1 MTKMREKNM
10 IFTADDF
17 GISQKADERILK
29 LAEAGVLD
37 RVAVMTRG
45 AATASSLERLAKS
58 GVKIDLHAEIRDD
71 IDPNRT
77 LKAGAAGRILIF
89 VKNFL
94 FGENRVSR
102 VAERWDAQIRDFQ
115 SIFGRYPDGLN
126 SHEHTHF
133 FPPYFRALLS
143 LAKKYDIPFVRFG
156 KKSFPGN
163 TSVSR
168 ILNMLRVADR
178 QEFSRSGL
186 ASSDIMI
193 SFDWI
198 GSLEPLEKYPEST
211 TIEILF
217 HPERDE
223 EMEFLEKNFLS
234 SSI

>member
-1 MTKMREKNM
+1 M

-45 AATASSLERLAKS
+45 TATASSIERLAKS

-71 IDPNRT
+71 IDPSRT
-77 LKAGAAGRILIF
+77 LKAGAVGRILVF

-102 VAERWDAQIRDFQ
+102 VAERWDVQIRDFQ
-115 SIFGRYPDGLN
+115 STFGRYPDGLN

-133 FPPYFRALLS
+133 FPPYFRTFLF
-143 LAKKYDIPFVRFG
+143 LARKYNIPFVRFG
-156 KKSFPGN
+156 RRSFPGN
-163 TSVSR
+163 TSVSH

-178 QEFSRSGL
+178 REFSRSGL
-186 ASSDIMI
+186 ASSDMMV
-193 SFDWI
+193 SFDWVD
-198 GSLEPLEKYPEST
+198 SLEPLEKYPEST
-211 TIEILF
+211 TMEILF

-234 SSI
+234 RSM

>member
-1 MTKMREKNM
+1 M

-45 AATASSLERLAKS
+45 TATASSLERLAKS

-77 LKAGAAGRILIF
+77 LRAGAIGRILIF

-115 SIFGRYPDGLN
+115 STFGRYPDGLN

-133 FPPYFRALLS
+133 FRRIFEPFFSLQGSTISPLFDSEGNRFREMRR
-143 LAKKYDIPFVRFG
+143 Y
-156 KKSFPGN
+156 
-163 TSVSR
+163 R
-168 ILNMLRVADR
+168 I
-178 QEFSRSGL
+178 FSTCSAWRTDG
-186 ASSDIMI
+186 
-193 SFDWI
+193 
-198 GSLEPLEKYPEST
+198 
-211 TIEILF
+211 
-217 HPERDE
+217 
-223 EMEFLEKNFLS
+223 NFLGRDLLHP
-234 SSI
+234 I